1 MMPRSIFA
9 PGLWLAFFLAG
20 CSSAPSDL
28 PETAPVSGTVLLNG
42 QPLPNAAIRFQ
53 PESGRV
59 SIGETDASGH
69 YSLQYNDTTPGAKI
83 GSHKVSITTYRDNS
97 VPGDIN
103 SPSAPELL
111 PPRYHEQTELTA
123 EVQPGENKIDFNL
136 EPKGK

>member
-1 MMPRSIFA
+1 MSRSLFA
-9 PGLWLAFFLAG
+9 TGLWLILFLVG
-20 CSSAPSDL
+20 CRSAPSDL
-28 PETAPVSGTVLLNG
+28 PEIAPVSGTVLLNG

-97 VPGDIN
+97 IPGDIN
-103 SPSAPELL
+103 SPPAPELL

-123 EVQPGENKIDFNL
+123 EVQPGKNTINFNL
-136 EPKGK
+136 ESNRK